1 VLSVACQPLGFGAL
15 PEFVEFSATVG
26 LEFLNLSQELLLLK
40 GNTFLLYLKLF
51 KSLAILSGSISE
63 LLLPSLEICSLELE
77 LLVNREKGAEVT
89 VEPLD
94 FQNCFPVLLSNIGV
108 QGLKLLYTHALIS
121 ISFL

>member
-94 FQNCFPVLLSNIGV
+94 FQNCFAVLLSNIGV